1 MSKNIK
7 LMASVLAVMA
17 KVDMPRGME
26 LTSVGLD
33 AEDSVVLKFKQ
44 SSLSTGE
51 RVPFVSGMPISKS
64 SLVKTSKPSQARK
77 EPKSDEEGFIF
88 NDDEDDEEDGETGL
102 MEGSSEDEDSDQ
114 IIVGDFEDDDLEFEE
129 AKPAKAKVNTEKPA
143 ETVTEKKLE
152 MPKRKVAPKKSD
164 LYKPGI
170 PKLSRG

>member
-33 AEDSVVLKFKQ
+33 AEDAVVLKFKQ
-44 SSLSTGE
+44 SGLSAEE

-64 SLVKTSKPSQARK
+64 SLVKTSKPALARK

-88 NDDEDDEEDGETGL
+88 NDDEDDETGL

-114 IIVGDFEDDDLEFEE
+114 IIVGDFDDEDLELEE
-129 AKPAKAKVNTEKPA
+129 AKPAVKVGTEKPT
-143 ETVTEKKLE
+143 ETEKKLE

-164 LYKPGI
+164 FYKPGI